1 MATAISPSR
10 VESMVLTVRTA
21 LTAAGLTILVCLA
34 AISVIGAP
42 PEAAPTQQLGLA
54 SGLDKMLERNNCST
68 TGFGP
73 EVIPSK
79 AIVTSPGGVTQ
90 LVSFDYGWKVFE
102 GRKPGELVA
111 VCLGRKPV
119 AAG

>member
-1 MATAISPSR
+1 MAVAIAHSR

-42 PEAAPTQQLGLA
+42 PESAPTQQLGLA

-79 AIVTSPGGVTQ
+79 AIVTSPGGITE

-102 GRKPGELVA
+102 GQKPGELIA

-119 AAG
+119 ADG

>member
-1 MATAISPSR
+1 MATAIAHPR

-42 PEAAPTQQLGLA
+42 PQAAPTQQLGLA

-79 AIVTSPGGVTQ
+79 AIVTSPGGITE

-102 GRKPGELVA
+102 GKRPGELVA